1 LIGLVFNKRSFVSL
15 ARILIILYTGLKDD
29 FLLYLIIKKIKK
41 MTLVINKKLSVKEIK
56 SSLDKLVKK
65 TKSVGLRKHFGLSD
79 EKIDALEFQKK
90 ARNEWS

>member
-15 ARILIILYTGLKDD
+15 ARILIILDTDLKDD
-29 FLLYLIIKKIKK
+29 FLLYLIIIKIEK